1 MNKYFLYA
9 ASVLAL
15 ASCSSDDFL
24 GENSGNGQ
32 NAANSVI
39 NFGGGTTKTTR
50 ATSKSTYKT
59 ENLQKNGFWVYGTKH
74 TEAEV
79 NTNAKDLV
87 VYKNY
92 LLAYKGNGSE
102 NSTQSNTKGWEYVG
116 VNNSAYRDHVT
127 PNVDADQTIK
137 YWDYSA
143 IDYTFYAATAKPEDV
158 KDGKVTI
165 KKIETDEAGSVYTKG
180 YEIKVENGADWDQLY
195 FADRMVVTKP
205 TNTNEP
211 KPDHQKKD
219 VYGGYVN
226 LTFRNALTKVRVA
239 MYEIVP
245 GYSVTIDK
253 FYYTKNGETTQTT
266 VATDKF
272 TADAKNTPL
281 VTSEEGVKYKV
292 VYYSDTEANGQL
304 VNQPKMLP
312 NKTGEEGAT
321 KKVFE
326 IGDEKTLIGS
336 ADDTKS
342 GTKLS
347 TDITKPTYDTDGGKY
362 TLFMPQAD
370 NDMTLNLKVDYTLT
384 SLDGSNEKIHVKGAT
399 ATIPAKYLCW
409 RPNYAYTYIFKISDN
424 TNGST
429 GGDGDPA
436 GLYPITFDASVV
448 ETGDGNAEFISA
460 MGKSTI
466 TTFAVNNDGT
476 YQHNKAEYEN
486 GSTLYATVVDND
498 KVTVTLDAT
507 NTKLYQVDN
516 SIVNNASLSESLVA
530 NWIAN
535 NQTNGKLKEVTLTN
549 ESFVN
554 EVPAEDGDGHTIKLS
569 PATALKVPSIVAG
582 KYVIEYNGKTPWTGA
597 YTKIYKIVTVSN
609 TTK

>member
-50 ATSKSTYKT
+50 ATSNSTYKT

-74 TEAEV
+74 STAEN
-79 NTNAKDLV
+79 NTKTNDQA
-87 VYKNY
+87 VYTNY
-92 LLAYKGNGSE
+92 RLAYTEGTANK
-102 NSTQSNTKGWEYVG
+102 TQSNTAGWEYVG
-116 VNNSAYRDHVT
+116 VDNKDYRANVT
-127 PNVDADQTIK
+127 PKVDEAQTIK

-143 IDYTFYAATAKPEDV
+143 VAYTFYAATAKPNDV

-165 KKIETDEAGSVYTKG
+165 KKTLEDATGTVYTKG
-180 YEIKVENGADWDQLY
+180 YEVTLKDGADWDQLY
-195 FADRMVVTKP
+195 FADRKVI
-205 TNTNEP
+205 
-211 KPDHQKKD
+211 KKSTDAEHAKDD
-219 VYGGYVN
+219 VYGGEVN
-226 LTFRNALTKVRVA
+226 FTFRNALTKVRVA

-245 GYSVTIDK
+245 GYNVTIDK
-253 FYYTKNGETTQTT
+253 FYYTKDGEATQTT
-266 VATDKF
+266 EATDRF
-272 TADAKNTPL
+272 RADANNTPL
-281 VTSEEGVKYKV
+281 VTSEAGVKYKV
-292 VYYSDTEANGQL
+292 VYYSKDEAGGQL
-304 VNQPKMLP
+304 ENQPKMLP
-312 NKTGEEGAT
+312 NKTGEGAPKT
-321 KKVFE
+321 VFE
-326 IGDEKTLIGS
+326 IGDKTTLK
-336 ADDTKS
+336 A
-342 GTKLS
+342 GTTLS
-347 TDITKPTYDTDGGKY
+347 TIITTPTYDTNGGKY

-370 NDMTLNLKVDYTLT
+370 NDKTLNLKLDYTLT
-384 SLDGSNEKIHVKGAT
+384 SLDGSKEQIHVKGAT

-429 GGDGDPA
+429 GGDDDPA

-460 MGKSTI
+460 MGESTI
-466 TTFAVNNDGT
+466 TTFAVKDGK
-476 YQHNKAEYEN
+476 YQHGNAEYVN
-486 GSTLYATVVDND
+486 NSDLYATVVDKN
-498 KVTVTLDAT
+498 KATVTLSAT
-507 NTKLYQVDN
+507 NTKVYKLTD
-516 SIVNNASLSESLVA
+516 AAAADTKLSEALVA

-535 NQTNGKLKEVTLTN
+535 NKTDNYTEVGTDKY
-549 ESFVN
+549 SF
-554 EVPAEDGDGHTIKLS
+554 EGTVPSEDGQTISLGTAK
-569 PATALKVPSIVAG
+569 ALKVPSIEAG
-582 KYVIEYNGKTPWTGA
+582 KYVIEYTGDSKWTGA

>member
-50 ATSKSTYKT
+50 ATSNSNYNI
-59 ENLQKNGFWVYGTKH
+59 ENLKANGFWVYGTKH
-74 TEAEV
+74 TEAEDKT
-79 NTNAKDLV
+79 NTKDLV

-92 LLAYKGNGSE
+92 RLAYSE

-116 VNNSAYRDHVT
+116 VDNSAYRDYVT
-127 PNVDADQTIK
+127 PKVDADQTIK

-143 IDYTFYAATAKPEDV
+143 KDYTFYAATANPQNV

-165 KKIETDEAGSVYTKG
+165 KKIETDEAGTVYTKG
-180 YEIKVENGADWDQLY
+180 YEVTLKNDADLDQLY

-205 TNTNEP
+205 ANTNEP

-253 FYYTKNGETTQTT
+253 FYYTEAGQSKE
-266 VATDKF
+266 ATDKF
-272 TADAKNTPL
+272 KADANNTPI
-281 VTSEEGVKYKV
+281 VTSEAGVKYKV
-292 VYYSDTEANGQL
+292 VYYSKDEAGGQL
-304 VNQPKMLP
+304 ENQPKMLP
-312 NKTGEEGAT
+312 NETGEKGAT
-321 KKVFE
+321 KTVFE
-326 IGDEKTLIGS
+326 IGDGAELKQ
-336 ADDTKS
+336 
-342 GTKLS
+342 GTVLG
-347 TDITKPTYDTDGGKY
+347 TNINEATYDTNGKKY
-362 TLFMPQAD
+362 TLFMPQAE
-370 NDMTLNLKVDYTLT
+370 NDKTLNLKVDYTLT
-384 SLDGSNEKIHVKGAT
+384 SLDGSKEKIYVKGAT
-399 ATIPAKYLCW
+399 ATIPAQYLCW

-429 GGDGDPA
+429 GDEKDPA

-460 MGKSTI
+460 MGESTI
-466 TTFAVNNDGT
+466 TTFAVKDGK
-476 YQHNKAEYEN
+476 YQQHGNAEYVN
-486 GSTLYATVVDND
+486 GSDLYATVVDKN
-498 KVTVTLDAT
+498 KATVTLDAT

-516 SIVNNASLSESLVA
+516 SIVNNASLSASLSESLVA

-535 NQTNGKLKEVTLTN
+535 NQTNGKLTEVTLTN
-549 ESFVN
+549 ENFVN
-554 EVPAEDGDGHTIKLS
+554 EVPAENGNGHTITLD
-569 PATALKVPSIVAG
+569 PATALKVTSIEAG
-582 KYVIEYNGKTPWTGA
+582 KYVIEYIGATPWTGT
-597 YTKIYKIVTVSN
+597 YKKIYKIVTV
-609 TTK
+609 K